1 MDIFSHA
8 LLPYLLGKSFK
19 WNRQELTAF
28 VLGGIAPDFDIFLMW
43 VNFVY
48 PTFFLI
54 THRGFTHSLF
64 FGFFA
69 GMVVLYLASRVY
81 IRERVRKFIR
91 FEPVVT
97 MHTIVFAG
105 GGVAIHLFLDY
116 LTTRGIPL
124 LYPLSTT
131 KYSVELFFYTDL
143 SLTILSLI
151 LIIWIFKKHEHAN
164 TAAKFLLIFL
174 VIFALM
180 GGLRFMEKNRSLG
193 FLHGENTAAYPTSD
207 PFDWYIVEENN
218 DRIRIYEF
226 NGSDG
231 NPVYS
236 NNVRRLNVFSD
247 RSPEEAIAV
256 AGKLPQVKMF
266 MWRAYTVAINATYNG
281 EEWSLEYYDPVSRV
295 QVRDVPEIFK
305 GIARGFSSL
314 NVTVN
319 GSRAVVT

>member
-8 LLPYLLGKSFK
+8 LLPYLLGRSFK
-19 WNRQELTAF
+19 RNKEELTAF

-64 FGFFA
+64 FGFLT
-69 GMVVLYLASRVY
+69 GMFVLYLASRAR
-81 IRERVRKFIR
+81 IRERVRRFIR
-91 FEPVVT
+91 FEPVVA
-97 MHTIVFAG
+97 MYTIAFAV
-105 GGVAIHLFLDY
+105 GGVAIHLLLDY

-124 LYPLSTT
+124 LYPFSTAR
-131 KYSVELFFYTDL
+131 YSAELFFYTDL

-151 LIIWIFKKHEHAN
+151 LIIWILKKHEHAN
-164 TAAKFLLIFL
+164 TAAKFLIIFI

-180 GGLRFMEKNRSLG
+180 GGMRFMEKNRYLG
-193 FLHGENTAAYPTSD
+193 FLQVENAAAYPTSD
-207 PFDWYIVEENN
+207 LFDWYIVQENN

-226 NGSDG
+226 NGSYG
-231 NPVYS
+231 GPVYS
-236 NNVRRLNVFSD
+236 NNVSKLNVFSD
-247 RSPEEAIAV
+247 RSPDEAIAV

-266 MWRAYTVAINATYNG
+266 MWRAYAVAINATYDG
-281 EEWSLEYYDPVSRV
+281 DEWSLEYYDPVSRA
-295 QVRDVPEIFK
+295 QVRDVPGIFK
-305 GIARGFSSL
+305 GMARGFSSL

>member
-19 WNRQELTAF
+19 RNNEEVTAF
-28 VLGGIAPDFDIFLMW
+28 VLGGIAPDIDVLILW
-43 VNFVY
+43 INFVY

-54 THRGFTHSLF
+54 THRGITHSLF
-64 FGFFA
+64 FGFITAA
-69 GMVVLYLASRVY
+69 GVLYMASRPRIRSY
-81 IRERVRKFIR
+81 IRRFID
-91 FEPVVT
+91 FEPVISGRT
-97 MHTIVFAG
+97 MAFAFAG
-105 GGVAIHLFLDY
+105 LALHLFLDY
-116 LTTRGIPL
+116 MTTRGIPL
-124 LYPLSTT
+124 LYPLSTAR
-131 KYSVELFFYTDL
+131 YSAELFFYTDL

-151 LIIWIFKKHEHAN
+151 LIIWILKKHEHAN

-180 GGLRFMEKNRSLG
+180 GGTRFVEKNRSLG
-193 FLHGENTAAYPTSD
+193 FLQDENAAAYPTSD
-207 PFDWYIVEENN
+207 PFDWYIVQENN
-218 DRIRIYEF
+218 DHIRIYEF
-226 NGSDG
+226 NGSYG
-231 NPVYS
+231 SPVYS
-236 NNVRRLNVFSD
+236 NSVRRLNIFSD
-247 RSPEEAIAV
+247 RSPDEAIAV